1 MPPPM
6 LRKQTTQIRVH
17 KTYNGVQKG
26 PLNFEH
32 DIENSSLQGVG
43 HFNKQ
48 ALVHL
53 PRELLCD
60 GVLSWALKPKPEKSR
75 VLFIATSELGWS
87 MRLLERTSARTCM
100 SQILP
105 TAAPDLNCLC
115 CFQVNDLGLRVKA
128 SGLVL
133 IAGKEGRDPFRLYG
147 IY

>member
-6 LRKQTTQIRVH
+6 LRKQTTQIRVQVH
-17 KTYNGVQKG
+17 KG

-60 GVLSWALKPKPEKSR
+60 GVLLWALNPRPEKSR
-75 VLFIATSELGWS
+75 VLFIATSELGSS
-87 MRLLERTSARTCM
+87 MGLLERTSPGRASHR
-100 SQILP
+100 SYLLQHLIWVVFVL
-105 TAAPDLNCLC
+105 
-115 CFQVNDLGLRVKA
+115 LRLTV
-128 SGLVL
+128 
-133 IAGKEGRDPFRLYG
+133 
-147 IY
+147 